1 MSFWPEI
8 HQSPYKNPPLIFFFR
23 NNLFFFSLFV
33 AHPLCTLSFTF
44 NLGVGCCRD
53 TWIVVSSGQVVYS
66 FQRVLGSEVKLS
78 PVCCSLTDTEL
89 QSKPFGFFTGC
100 VIQVERLHTKKKS
113 LERAKKTVKLNLSLI
128 LSRLTQ
134 ILSINKF
141 KHTSQDTKYWKH
153 MKALNKRPCFSL
165 MLASSF

>member
-1 MSFWPEI
+1 MCTTALLFFLMISVKMSFWPEI

-23 NNLFFFSLFV
+23 NNLFFFSLFG

-100 VIQVERLHTKKKS
+100 VLQVERFPHKKKKVWRES
-113 LERAKKTVKLNLSLI
+113 KENSEIKSFLDLI
-128 LSRLTQ
+128 TFDTNTQ
-134 ILSINKF
+134 HKQI
-141 KHTSQDTKYWKH
+141 
-153 MKALNKRPCFSL
+153 
-165 MLASSF
+165 